1 MGCPYICTKSK
12 NENCEFQEEEKFC
25 VKKYKL
31 DSLYGQA
38 CLSDAQKKKVDLRI
52 DSSGA
57 DREEFLRLKEI
68 QENIE
73 KFVEDGNNLYI
84 YSEICG
90 NGKTEW
96 SVRLLQQYFSNI
108 YWKCSMDCHGL
119 FVNVPR
125 FFLSL
130 KNNIVKTDEY
140 AEHIKECILK
150 ADIVVWDDVGTKGI
164 TEFENENMLSI
175 VDTRLNNGRSNIF
188 TSNISPIVLSDVI
201 GQRLS
206 SRILNFSEIIHFT
219 GKDKRNLRYT

>member
-1 MGCPYICTKSK
+1 M
-12 NENCEFQEEEKFC
+12 
-25 VKKYKL
+25 
-31 DSLYGQA
+31 
-38 CLSDAQKKKVDLRI
+38 SDAQKKKVDLRI